1 MKRYLSLAIAIM
13 MFMTLAT
20 ITAEAQVFGSK
31 EIKARIPFS
40 FNVGSRTLPAGDYTV
55 KVLNP
60 NSDRSVLQI
69 RSRDGRLSAL
79 IHANGITSK
88 DQNNAK
94 LVFNRYGDTYS
105 TKSRAIEVSRRSK
118 FLPSKRATELSARR
132 SWGTPCAA
140 ERNRPEVERLRVCC
154 L

>member
-31 EIKARIPFS
+31 EIQARIPFS

-88 DQNNAK
+88 DQDNAK
-94 LVFNRYGDTYS
+94 LVFNRYGDTYYFAQAQMAGDS
-105 TKSRAIEVSRRSK
+105 TRLAAVKTS
-118 FLPSKRATELSARR
+118 
-132 SWGTPCAA
+132 A
-140 ERNRPEVERLRVCC
+140 ERNKQHEVASNRSKSTIEILAE
-154 L
+154 

>member
-1 MKRYLSLAIAIM
+1 M
-13 MFMTLAT
+13 MFMALAR

-31 EIKARIPFS
+31 EIQARIPFS

-88 DQNNAK
+88 DQDNAK
-94 LVFNRYGDTYS
+94 LVFNRYGDTYYFAQAQMAGDS
-105 TKSRAIEVSRRSK
+105 TRLAAVKTS
-118 FLPSKRATELSARR
+118 
-132 SWGTPCAA
+132 A
-140 ERNRPEVERLRVCC
+140 ERNKQHEVASNRSKSTIEILAE
-154 L
+154 